1 MRRVPIGLLT
11 GAAGLLSCG
20 IVLAAEPAPP
30 APMGTS
36 QTQGTLAHYTLTPKG
51 DVDGFVL
58 ADGTEVHVP
67 PRLSTALVFTVR
79 PGDKVSV
86 QWRKEPD
93 RPLVEAA
100 AIRNEATGAE
110 LANEGPKGRPEAE
123 PGEVSGKVQFAL
135 HGPKGDLNG
144 ALLEDGTVLRLP
156 PKEALRSAAQL
167 TPGQRISATGQIVT
181 TPMGRVVVVDKL
193 D

>member
-1 MRRVPIGLLT
+1 MRRLPARLLT
-11 GAAGLLSCG
+11 GAAGLLLSCG
-20 IVLAAEPAPP
+20 IVAAAEPVPP
-30 APMGTS
+30 VGMS

-67 PRLSTALVFTVR
+67 PRLSTGLVFMVR

-86 QWRKEPD
+86 QWRKQPD

-100 AIRNEATGAE
+100 AIRNEATGVE
-110 LANEGPKGRPEAE
+110 LANDGPKGRPEGE
-123 PGEVSGKVQFAL
+123 PGQVSGKVQFAL

-156 PKEALRSAAQL
+156 PKEALRNAAQL
-167 TPGQRISATGQIVT
+167 TPGQHISAAGQMVT